1 MPDKS
6 AAEIIEGLEEQEA
19 THAVARSAYR
29 HRRTVADLRREI
41 RELNAT
47 VDALEEDVAT
57 LEALRPTP
65 PPPKPM
71 PAVKGAK
78 RAKGAK
84 LPAAFVALAS
94 DWHTC
99 EIVTERQTGG
109 RNKHDQAIGTER
121 AWRWAKGLVRMCQDE
136 QARADVQTLV
146 LWWGGDMLVNDGLH
160 YKSERSCDLSPP
172 DEARFIRDLLAQIIT
187 YVRAE
192 LDVPRIVI
200 PTSWGNHDR
209 STAKMIPGHAGD
221 YSHMQPVY
229 RDLAAWFARDPSIE
243 FRIAEAEWQAVDV
256 HGYGLLFHHGHAV
269 RYGGGVGGLA
279 VPLGRYPTPKRIG
292 RTLDDH
298 HEAVESLTLQA
309 IEAFDDGYAE
319 VAIAL
324 DENEQ
329 LRIRRINAP
338 AIPEECG
345 PRLCLYWMTYYE
357 IDRLLRRFAPISH
370 GEPK

>member
-1 MPDKS
+1 VAAKS
-6 AAEIIEGLEEQEA
+6 PAEILESLEEQEA
-19 THAVARSAYR
+19 AQVVARSAYR

-57 LEALRPTP
+57 LEALRTP
-65 PPPKPM
+65 PPKSQVMSPLKRTKRT
-71 PAVKGAK
+71 KGE
-78 RAKGAK
+78 K

-121 AWRWAKGLVRMCQDE
+121 AWRWAKGLVRMCKDE
-136 QARADVQTLV
+136 QARADVQTVVAWL
-146 LWWGGDMLVNDGLH
+146 GGDFLVNDSLH
-160 YKSERSCDLSPP
+160 YKSERACDLAPP

-187 YVRAE
+187 YLRAE

-279 VPLGRYPTPKRIG
+279 VPLLRHMGRLRSDYAF
-292 RTLDDH
+292 RTLCIGH
-298 HEAVESLTLQA
+298 HHQRGMYQGGAVFSNGSLVGPNGYSRDMGLPSEAPSQVAFLIDLERLEIANFYSLW
-309 IEAFDDGYAE
+309 G
-319 VAIAL
+319 
-324 DENEQ
+324 
-329 LRIRRINAP
+329 
-338 AIPEECG
+338 
-345 PRLCLYWMTYYE
+345 
-357 IDRLLRRFAPISH
+357 S
-370 GEPK
+370 